1 MHAHQPCLLFCVPS
15 MYQQTC
21 LRISLPGCCM
31 QVPAQPSVYLAQIA
45 LPAQCQD
52 TVIVDVVGTFSS
64 NRAMGPQVLSE
75 PVSGVSFEKT
85 SVAPALETQAVSIF
99 TAFTQS

>member
-1 MHAHQPCLLFCVPS
+1 MLLRAQHVPADMPDNQHAWLL
-15 MYQQTC
+15 
-21 LRISLPGCCM
+21 L
-31 QVPAQPSVYLAQIA
+31 QVPAQPSVYLAQVA
-45 LPAQCQD
+45 LPAQCQG
-52 TVIVDVVGTFSS
+52 TVTVDVLGTFSS
-64 NRAMGPQVLSE
+64 NRAAGPQVLSE

>member
-1 MHAHQPCLLFCVPS
+1 M
-15 MYQQTC
+15 
-21 LRISLPGCCM
+21 ISLPGRCM
-31 QVPAQPSVYLAQIA
+31 QVPAQPSVYLAQVA

-52 TVIVDVVGTFSS
+52 TVVVDVVGTFSS